1 MAYYRNY
8 KKYTG
13 KKADKNLTEDPKCYS
28 YWLTKEKKTVTGLYI
43 NPSATLEYYKREI
56 IKIVSK
62 VLTVPNAFTK
72 QYAYD
77 NFVFNINNNFKFF
90 SKFTAMTTNINCSY
104 ITFRIFQIRNFT
116 IRID

>member
-28 YWLTKEKKTVTGLYI
+28 YWLTKEKQTVTGLYI
-43 NPSATLEYYKREI
+43 NSSVTLEYYKREI
-56 IKIVSK
+56 LKIVAK

-72 QYAYD
+72 QDAYD
-77 NFVFNINNNFKFF
+77 NFVFNIKKSD
-90 SKFTAMTTNINCSY
+90 SKAEVYDYCKKAME
-104 ITFRIFQIRNFT
+104 RGEQIPSGNLLHKPAT
-116 IRID
+116 I